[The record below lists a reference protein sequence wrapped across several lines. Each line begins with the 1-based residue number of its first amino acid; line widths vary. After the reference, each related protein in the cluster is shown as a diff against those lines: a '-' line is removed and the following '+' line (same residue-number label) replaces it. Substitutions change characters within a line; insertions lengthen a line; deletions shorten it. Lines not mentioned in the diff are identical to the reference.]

1 MMQNYCEV
9 ERSVEEIIKYEKRR
23 RALGQENLC
32 HWDFAHDNGQSPL
45 TTDVMWEYA
54 NHFGELLEDGTG
66 LFIFGSP
73 GAGKTY
79 AAAAIV
85 NELTDRGY
93 DCMFTSMNNIMTE
106 LSTLGLEGRRNLFC
120 QIFAKDLLVLDD
132 LGSEVETYYTNQT
145 FIQIVTTCLSK
156 SIPVIITTPYPEDAL
171 LKASGNEKRI
181 MALTRLLNRNINY
194 TVPMPV
200 ARRNRNLQQKQKAEA
215 LVKGAASQQPLP
227 AFGSPADR
235 PETAV
240 QDVPCQPVPAPAG
253 TQHKKTAGN

>member
-1 MMQNYCEV
+1 MNTETSDQTLDFKTLTA
-9 ERSVEEIIKYEKRR
+9 II
-23 RALGQENLC
+23 
-32 HWDFAHDNGQSPL
+32 
-45 TTDVMWEYA
+45 TA
-54 NHFGELLEDGTG
+54 NPDG
-66 LFIFGSP
+66 I
-73 GAGKTY
+73 A
-79 AAAAIV
+79 
-85 NELTDRGY
+85 
-93 DCMFTSMNNIMTE
+93 MFTSMNNIMTE

-156 SIPVIITTPYPEDAL
+156 SIPVIVTTPYPEDAL

-181 MALTRLLNRNINY
+181 MALTRLLNRNINF

-227 AFGSPADR
+227 AFESPADR

>member
-1 MMQNYCEV
+1 MQNCCEID
-9 ERSVEEIIKYEKRR
+9 RSVEEIIKHEKRR

-54 NHFGELLEDGTG
+54 NHFAELLEDSTG

-79 AAAAIV
+79 AAAEIV

-120 QIFAKDLLVLDD
+120 QIFSKDLLVLDD

-156 SIPVIITTPYPEDAL
+156 SIPVIVTTPYPEDAL
-171 LKASGNEKRI
+171 LKASGNE
-181 MALTRLLNRNINY
+181 N
-194 TVPMPV
+194 
-200 ARRNRNLQQKQKAEA
+200 
-215 LVKGAASQQPLP
+215 GSWPLR
-227 AFGSPADR
+227 G
-235 PETAV
+235 
-240 QDVPCQPVPAPAG
+240 C
-253 TQHKKTAGN
+253 